1 MRYSLE
7 KGLNVLVNSRA
18 EASAGHKSKRLRMAA
33 TGHVEQLGGAA
44 AIGIRTPLWKKSVFD
59 AGRVRMMF
67 SLSKRIDD
75 RVREKFGEDSSH
87 SL

>member
-7 KGLNVLVNSRA
+7 KGPNVLTNSGA
-18 EASAGHKSKRLRMAA
+18 EASVGHKSKRLQIAA
-33 TGHVEQLGGAA
+33 TGHVEQLGGEA
-44 AIGIRTPLWKKSVFD
+44 AIGIHTPLWKKSVFD

-75 RVREKFGEDSSH
+75 HVRAKFGEDSSH